1 MVLSVLATLCAG
13 AFMLLMT
20 GLMGVPGLCN
30 FSRALRVGG
39 AAFFW
44 IRCLTCFLSMIL
56 LHCCSIFFYVS
67 LVYGGGV
74 VRDHSEV
81 VL

>member
-1 MVLSVLATLCAG
+1 MVLSVLAALCAG

-20 GLMGVPGLCN
+20 GLMGVPGLCS
-30 FSRALRVGG
+30 FSWALRVGG
-39 AAFFW
+39 AGFFW

-56 LHCCSIFFYVS
+56 LHCCSVFYVS

-74 VRDHSEV
+74 LDHSEV